1 MKHSFGSDNHSG
13 VHPLIMEAIVK
24 ENNNFKTA
32 YGDDP
37 YTREVLGRLE
47 ALLGGNC
54 KALFVVNGTGANV
67 VSLGAFTNSF
77 HSILAPRTAH
87 INVDE
92 CGAPEKF
99 TGCKII
105 PLSSPDGKVTPEE
118 VTKSLTNFGEQHH
131 SQPRILSISQP
142 TELGT
147 LYSPEEIKALADLMH
162 SHNSYLH
169 IDGSRISNAAAALG
183 LPVKAFTAECGAD
196 VLSFGGTKNGLLMG
210 EAVVVFNTGDTSY
223 QNESGSIGPD
233 YTKNKHNTLRDNL
246 LQANILQYI
255 RKQATQLY
263 SKNRFIAAQF
273 DAYLT
278 DNLYIKLAS
287 HSNEMAKYL
296 ETLLSEIPQVQITQK
311 VESNAVFAIIPKWLT
326 EELLKKY
333 YFYTWDEQTGEVR
346 WMCSFNTQKENI
358 EEFVAD
364 IKGLLAKR
372 DN

>member
-37 YTREVLGRLE
+37 YTIDVLGKLE
-47 ALLGGNC
+47 SILGGNC

-67 VSLGAFTNSF
+67 VALAAFVNSF
-77 HSILAPRTAH
+77 HSILAPKTAH

-99 TGCKII
+99 TGSKII
-105 PLSSPDGKVTPEE
+105 PLPSPDGKVTSE
-118 VTKSLTNFGEQHH
+118 VVMGALTNFGEQHH

-147 LYSPEEIKALADLMH
+147 LYTPDEIKALADLMH
-162 SHNSYLH
+162 SHNGYLH
-169 IDGSRISNAAAALG
+169 IDGSRISNAAASLG
-183 LPVKAFTAECGAD
+183 LPVKSFTADCGAD

-210 EAVVVFNTGDTSY
+210 EAVVIFNTNS
-223 QNESGSIGPD
+223 NA
-233 YTKNKHNTLRDNL
+233 
-246 LQANILQYI
+246 LQADILKYI

-273 DAYLT
+273 DAYLS
-278 DNLYIKLAS
+278 DNLYIRLAS
-287 HSNEMAKYL
+287 HSNAMAKYL
-296 ETLLSEIPQVQITQK
+296 AELLKDIPEIQISKK

-326 EELLKKY
+326 EELQKKY
-333 YFYTWDEQTGEVR
+333 YFYVWDEVTGEVR

-364 IKGLLAKR
+364 IKDLLSTKE
-372 DN
+372 

>member
-24 ENNNFKTA
+24 ENNNFKSA

-37 YTREVLGRLE
+37 YTIGVLGKLE

-67 VSLGAFTNSF
+67 VSLAAFVNSF
-77 HSILAPRTAH
+77 NSILAPKTAH

-99 TGCKII
+99 TGSKII
-105 PLSSPDGKVTPEE
+105 PLPSPDGKVTPEE
-118 VTKSLTNFGEQHH
+118 VVKALTNFGEQHH

-147 LYSPEEIKALADLMH
+147 LYTAEEIKALADLMH
-162 SHNSYLH
+162 SHNGYLH

-183 LPVKAFTAECGAD
+183 LPVKEFTADCGAD

-210 EAVVVFNTGDTSY
+210 EAVVVFNTGC
-223 QNESGSIGPD
+223 
-233 YTKNKHNTLRDNL
+233 HNA
-246 LQANILQYI
+246 LQADILKYI

-278 DNLYIKLAS
+278 DDLYIKLAS
-287 HSNEMAKYL
+287 HSNAMAKYL
-296 ETLLSEIPQVQITQK
+296 EKLLKEIPQVQITQK

-326 EELLKKY
+326 DELLKKY

-364 IKGLLAKR
+364 IKDLLANK
-372 DN
+372 

>member
-13 VHPLIMEAIVK
+13 VHPQIMEAIVK
-24 ENNNFKTA
+24 ENCNFKVA

-37 YTREVLGRLE
+37 YTCSILERLE
-47 ALLGGNC
+47 NLLGGNC
-54 KALFVVNGTGANV
+54 KAIFVVNGTGANV
-67 VSLGAFTNSF
+67 VSLGAFTNSY
-77 HSILAPRTAH
+77 HSILAPKTAH

-105 PLSSPDGKVTPEE
+105 SLASPDGKVTPEE

-147 LYSPEEIKALADLMH
+147 LYTPEEIKALADLMH
-162 SHNSYLH
+162 SHSGYLH
-169 IDGSRISNAAAALG
+169 IDGSRISNAAAALDM
-183 LPVKAFTAECGAD
+183 PIKAFTADCGAD

-210 EAVVVFNTGDTSY
+210 EAVVVFNTDKSA
-223 QNESGSIGPD
+223 NERNNGF
-233 YTKNKHNTLRDNL
+233 
-246 LQANILQYI
+246 QADILKYI

-287 HSNEMAKYL
+287 HSNAMAKHL
-296 ETLLSEIPQVQITQK
+296 EKLLKEIPQVQITQK
-311 VESNAVFAIIPKWLT
+311 VESNAVFAIVPKWLT
-326 EELLKKY
+326 DELLKKY

-346 WMCSFNTQKENI
+346 WMCSFNTQQEDI

-364 IKGLLAKR
+364 IKNLLSKR
-372 DN
+372 